1 MAKSRLRAFSRVLR
15 AFLPII
21 RDGFLQETRIFARG
35 MMSLELKKALLRA
48 ADKYE
53 TTDFIAADPV
63 QFPHRFS
70 ERADIEVA
78 GLLTAIISFGSRRQ
92 ILAKAE
98 TLMEMMGEHPAQYVR
113 EGRFEA
119 DFRDGDGSSFYR
131 MISHSDFRKVLCRL
145 RDVYRVCGSL
155 EEYLSRYDGTAME
168 RMCAFLGVSPL
179 GPQKKINMY
188 LRWMVRRDSAVDFG
202 LWRSYSP
209 SELIIPLDTHVAHV
223 AYALGIVERES
234 YSLPQARRIT
244 AALEEVFPSD
254 PVRGDFALFGLGV
267 DGVV

>member
-1 MAKSRLRAFSRVLR
+1 MNS
-15 AFLPII
+15 
-21 RDGFLQETRIFARG
+21 
-35 MMSLELKKALLRA
+35 ELKKALVGA

-53 TTDFIAADPV
+53 TSDFIAADPV

-70 ERADIEVA
+70 ERSDIEVA
-78 GLLTAIISFGSRRQ
+78 GLLTSIISFGSRRQ

-98 TLMEMMGEHPAQYVR
+98 TLMGMMGEHPAEYIG

-119 DFRDGDGSSFYR
+119 DFRNGDDSSFYR
-131 MISHSDFRKVLCRL
+131 MISHEKFREVLCRL
-145 RDVYRVCGSL
+145 RDAYNTCDSL
-155 EEYLSRYDGTAME
+155 EDYLGRYEGTAME
-168 RMCAFLGVSPL
+168 RMCAFLGVSAS

-188 LRWMVRRDSAVDFG
+188 LRWMVRRGSAVDFG
-202 LWRSYSP
+202 LWRSFSP

-244 AALEEVFPSD
+244 AALSEVFPGD
-254 PVRGDFALFGLGV
+254 PVRGDFALFGMGI